1 MNSIDIWNDLGNLYL
16 KANAITAAIDA
27 FKKALDHGNR
37 TADIYRK
44 LAAAY
49 IIQGNFGE
57 SIPLY
62 QKSIELL
69 VDAKEKALT
78 YTRIG
83 DAYRRMSDYDNA
95 IAAFKSAI
103 EIEPGNPALIV
114 GLSEVQ
120 REIEKMYGLES
131 KNTESMPAGS
141 SPRDADPGNVQI
153 QDAPAS
159 FSFQNMEQPSD
170 IEEGASRV
178 DVPTL
183 SQGEVSASQQVNRSV
198 AETSVGMQGSANIG
212 EPSAQAKTPIY
223 DLQDPTP
230 VSVPLGSTNEEDTE
244 YDPEKAEGVRATL
257 LLTMGI
263 MHWRN
268 GNLEE
273 ADSIL
278 QSAIN
283 AAVKME
289 NLWFEALGH
298 NALALVKTAKGDIIS
313 AIHAYM
319 RAAELAPDQ
328 LFPWNKLGNLYGKLG
343 ENDQAMEAFKIAIRQ
358 YPEDPT
364 SWDGMGDIY
373 TRLGRMEEALA
384 AYQLGNA
391 FDKQA
396 KGRDAILTYEKA
408 FDFYHLTISSFEQ
421 ELNEAQRTVQA
432 STEGNFRLEALVPV
446 ESQTSQQNSPM
457 DIPVNDI
464 DTPIAELP
472 VVVVAHVEPF
482 VEWAPMET
490 REVSLPVNEAAAQP
504 AGVISQQQPA
514 PQDVEVT
521 LEMAVTPKIEAMDV
535 LPPVVSV
542 APAPKSDLARVAGT
556 IATYEAVVR
565 ENPRNDRAWDSLGH
579 LYQINQRNADAIYA
593 FERAVSLEPTKYV
606 YHYQLGTLYAAQ
618 GNYRDAIIEIEKV
631 VELNSEFIFA
641 HCALASYLRKMGKHE
656 EALKHIA
663 IAAPHMS
670 KEKEYDQACFES
682 IRGNVDQ
689 ALVMLAVALEKKQ
702 TTIEFIRR
710 DLDLDFIRSDSRYKL
725 FEAKFAKTLVS
736 Y

>member
-62 QKSIELL
+62 LKSIELL
-69 VDAKEKALT
+69 VDAKEKAFT

-83 DAYRRMSDYDNA
+83 DAYRRMSDYENA
-95 IAAFKSAI
+95 IAAFKLAI

-120 REIEKMYGLES
+120 RDLEKMYGFDS
-131 KNTESMPAGS
+131 NNPVANPAGS
-141 SPRDADPGNVQI
+141 PTQEADLDSVSAQDSPV
-153 QDAPAS
+153 S
-159 FSFQNMEQPSD
+159 FAFQGVEQPSA
-170 IEEGASRV
+170 IEERV
-178 DVPTL
+178 TRADTMTL
-183 SQGEVSASQQVNRSV
+183 PLVEISASQQAIWPVLES
-198 AETSVGMQGSANIG
+198 SLPLPGSANSG
-212 EPSAQAKTPIY
+212 ELSSKTKDQSNDELHPSAI
-223 DLQDPTP
+223 
-230 VSVPLGSTNEEDTE
+230 STSMDDSTAEENNEF
-244 YDPEKAEGVRATL
+244 DPEKAEGVRATL

-278 QSAIN
+278 RSSIN

-289 NLWFEALGH
+289 NSWFEALGH

-358 YPEDPT
+358 YPEDST
-364 SWDGMGDIY
+364 SWDGLGDIY

-396 KGRDAILTYEKA
+396 KGSDAILTYEKA
-408 FDFYHLTISSFEQ
+408 FDFYHMTISSFEQ
-421 ELNEAQRTVQA
+421 ELTEAQRTLQG
-432 STEGNFRLEALVPV
+432 STEGDLPNDVPVPV
-446 ESQTSQQNSPM
+446 ESQTSQKEVPSS
-457 DIPVNDI
+457 IPVNVVE
-464 DTPIAELP
+464 TPIVELP
-472 VVVVAHVEPF
+472 VATHVEPF
-482 VEWAPMET
+482 VEWTPSET
-490 REVSLPVNEAAAQP
+490 SEVSLPISEAASQP
-504 AGVISQQQPA
+504 AGVLSQQQPA
-514 PQDVEVT
+514 HMEVET
-521 LEMAVTPKIEAMDV
+521 SLELAVTPKAETMDV

-631 VELNSEFIFA
+631 VELNSDFIFA
-641 HCALASYLRKMGKHE
+641 HCALASYLRKIGKHE
-656 EALKHIA
+656 EALKHIS

-689 ALVMLAVALEKKQ
+689 ALVMLAAALEKKQ

-725 FEAKFAKTLVS
+725 FEAKFAKAMVS